1 MTIIFEVLLI
11 SILIL
16 VILLSPTT
24 WGLIQKLKNKTHLFL
39 KKETIL
45 EKQTLLINELN
56 ISIELLINLKKGA
69 TFIVKKDD
77 EINEFIV
84 SKEDIDA
91 NINSNLIVSIFDSMN
106 SPFHD
111 GAIIVENTKIKSASA
126 YISKL
131 SNKTIPKKLGTRHRS
146 ALGLSEVTDAIIVTV
161 SEESGTIHIFYKGEY
176 EKILLSNFFEKM
188 NDFLIEDTSKKGE

>member
-1 MTIIFEVLLI
+1 MTIIFESLLI
-11 SILIL
+11 TILVL
-16 VILLSPTT
+16 VILLSPLT
-24 WGLIQKLKNKTHLFL
+24 WIIFQKTKNGIQLFL
-39 KKETIL
+39 RKEIIS

-56 ISIELLINLKKGA
+56 TAIDLLINLKKGA
-69 TFIVKKDD
+69 TFIIEKKD
-77 EINEFIV
+77 EIDNFIV

-111 GAIIVENTKIKSASA
+111 GAIIIENIKIKSASA

-131 SNKTIPKKLGTRHRS
+131 SNKPVPKKLGTRHRS
-146 ALGLSEVTDAIIVTV
+146 ALGLSEVCDSIVVTI
-161 SEESGTIHIFYKGEY
+161 SEESGTIHIFNKGQY

-188 NDFLIEDTSKKGE
+188 SFYLNVDTKKGE